1 MLVFNKMSLKDKI
14 DIKNLPQHIAIIMD
28 GNGRWAKMRGK
39 HRVFG
44 HEQGVISVRETAEA
58 AAEIGVKFLTLYAFS
73 TENWKRP
80 ATEVEALMKLL
91 VQTIHQETKT
101 LTDNDIRLKA
111 IGDLDSLDEN
121 CRKELIEAMNTTAS
135 NKRMDLVLAL
145 SYSGRWE
152 LTETF
157 KALAIKVRSG
167 ILNPDDITQEVI
179 SNNLNT
185 AGMPEPELLIRT
197 SGECRISNFLIWQSA
212 YTELYFTS
220 KLWPDFRKED
230 LYEAIIDYQQRERRF
245 GKVSEQIKSCR

>member
-1 MLVFNKMSLKDKI
+1 MSLKDKI

>member
-1 MLVFNKMSLKDKI
+1 MSLKDKI

-152 LTETF
+152 LTQTF
-157 KALAIKVRSG
+157 KALANKVKSG
-167 ILNPDDITQEVI
+167 ILDPDDITQEVI
-179 SNNLNT
+179 SDNLNT
-185 AGMPEPELLIRT
+185 AGMPDPELLI
-197 SGECRISNFLIWQSA
+197 
-212 YTELYFTS
+212 
-220 KLWPDFRKED
+220 
-230 LYEAIIDYQQRERRF
+230 
-245 GKVSEQIKSCR
+245 

>member
-1 MLVFNKMSLKDKI
+1 MSLKDKI

-152 LTETF
+152 LTQTF
-157 KALAIKVRSG
+157 KALANKVKSG
-167 ILNPDDITQEVI
+167 ILDPDDITQEVI
-179 SNNLNT
+179 SDNLNT
-185 AGMPEPELLIRT
+185 AGMPDPELLIRT
-197 SGECRISNFLIWQSA
+197 SGEYRISNFLIWQSA

-245 GKVSEQIKSCR
+245 GKVSEQIKS

>member
-1 MLVFNKMSLKDKI
+1 MSDASLLVVAHADVQLQRRDVVGFANVDHFVAALRSHGFPEGDL
-14 DIKNLPQHIAIIMD
+14 HV
-28 GNGRWAKMRGK
+28 
-39 HRVFG
+39 HR
-44 HEQGVISVRETAEA
+44 QA

-157 KALAIKVRSG
+157 KALANKVRSG